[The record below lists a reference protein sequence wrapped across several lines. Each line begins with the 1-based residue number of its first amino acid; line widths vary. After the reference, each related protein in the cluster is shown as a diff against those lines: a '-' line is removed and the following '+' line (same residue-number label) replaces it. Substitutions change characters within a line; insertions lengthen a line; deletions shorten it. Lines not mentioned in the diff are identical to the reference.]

1 MMHVAMEDPDVIKF
15 GVVLLLYP
23 QEARLDQVSAK
34 LIYVYILHKFVHIC
48 YMNKMLIFSSFFLD
62 IRATTYWH
70 SLV

>member
-34 LIYVYILHKFVHIC
+34 LICIYF
-48 YMNKMLIFSSFFLD
+48 
-62 IRATTYWH
+62 A
-70 SLV
+70 